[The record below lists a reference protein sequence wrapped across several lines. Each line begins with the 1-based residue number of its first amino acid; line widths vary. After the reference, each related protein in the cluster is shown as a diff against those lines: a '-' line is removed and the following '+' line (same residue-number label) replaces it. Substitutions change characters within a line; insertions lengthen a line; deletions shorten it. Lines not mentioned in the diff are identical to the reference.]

1 MFNVS
6 IDNPDDGIKFA
17 GDAAF
22 GVVIDKLE
30 GNSEFCYLEGL
41 GQAGETGLWGFH
53 EIQQE
58 QSLASAME

>member
-22 GVVIDKLE
+22 GEVIDKLK
-30 GNSEFCYLEGL
+30 GNSVLLFRGTRTSWRNRLVG
-41 GQAGETGLWGFH
+41 
-53 EIQQE
+53 I
-58 QSLASAME
+58 S